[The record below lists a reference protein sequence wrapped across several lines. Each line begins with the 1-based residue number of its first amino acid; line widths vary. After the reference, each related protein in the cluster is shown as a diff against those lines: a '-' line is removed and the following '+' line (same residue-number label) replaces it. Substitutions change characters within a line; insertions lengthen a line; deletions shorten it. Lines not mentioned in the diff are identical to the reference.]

1 MENRIKITVVV
12 PAIPDDVDFSDLYNF
27 VYKPIEDVEDEFNST
42 PYVESVTPVLTG
54 LQRMERNPKLS
65 ELIDLSRR
73 LNEARLTNGMY
84 EFPGGRLDY
93 NRYRMFYQEV
103 MEKHINTIENEIEIL
118 SFFPRFEPSDYEK
131 MVFLLPDFKVPLSK
145 LIDSGV
151 VTSKREDLYKPNFT
165 ERIIKKKGHK

>member
-1 MENRIKITVVV
+1 MEKIIKIE
-12 PAIPDDVDFSDLYNF
+12 IPDDLDFSNLYKF

-54 LQRMERNPKLS
+54 LQRMERNPKLI

-73 LNEARLTNGMY
+73 LEEVRVTRGMC
-84 EFPGGRLDY
+84 EFPGRRLDY

-103 MEKHINTIENEIEIL
+103 MEKHINTIENEIEIIG
-118 SFFPRFEPSDYEK
+118 FFPRFEPSDYEK

>member
-1 MENRIKITVVV
+1 MENRRGTVIPNIRGTVIPYDDVVV
-12 PAIPDDVDFSDLYNF
+12 SDLYKF
-27 VYKPIEDVEDEFNST
+27 IYKPIEIEFNST

-54 LQRMERNPKLS
+54 LQRIERNPKL
-65 ELIDLSRR
+65 IHLST
-73 LNEARLTNGMY
+73 LLEESRLTMDKC
-84 EFPGGRLDY
+84 EFLGGRINY
-93 NRYRMFYQEV
+93 MYYRMLCQEV
-103 MEKHINTIENEIEIL
+103 MREILYIIENEIKIL